1 MADTSRPRQSVQ
13 KTKMDSQ
20 TKEVKRQMKEL
31 QILET
36 ELGSLK
42 KGAAVYRQ
50 QPNSNLY
57 FKDDREKVA
66 ADTRRQLSK
75 LVNE

>member
-1 MADTSRPRQSVQ
+1 MTDTTSPRQLVQ
-13 KTKMDSQ
+13 EPKMNSQ
-20 TKEVKRQMKEL
+20 TKEVKQQIKEL
-31 QILET
+31 QILEA

-42 KGAAVYRQ
+42 KGATVYKQ

-66 ADTRRQLSK
+66 ADTRYRLNK

>member
-13 KTKMDSQ
+13 KPNMDSQ
-20 TKEVKRQMKEL
+20 TKEVKQQIKEL
-31 QILET
+31 QILEA

-42 KGAAVYRQ
+42 KGATVYRQ

-57 FKDDREKVA
+57 FKGDREKVA

-75 LVNE
+75 LLNE